1 MSVVKRAILT
11 HAQFLQHSKP
21 YQKVKSFTRDLLTNP
36 NNPYKKYVD
45 ILIIFLVVTS
55 VVILVYEVKHP
66 VPEWLDNY
74 DIYIVTSIFAIEYL
88 LRLWVHGDMSKT
100 IVNEYNEAHFLHRDF
115 NLLTAITDGFA
126 QKIKYMLTPA
136 ALIDLLAL
144 FPAYRPFRVLR
155 IFVLFRVLKLL
166 RYAKSINQFVE
177 VLANKRF
184 ELLTLLFL
192 VMFMVVTAG
201 IAIYVLE
208 EKVNPNINS
217 LFDAVYWAFVTVS
230 TVGYGD
236 IAPVTHGGRVI
247 SMMLIMGGIA
257 MISFATSVIVSAFSE
272 KLNELKESRIV
283 EQVGKSNSFLVIC
296 GYGQMAKMFLRQ
308 GKEDMDDYIILE
320 KDASRVALAH
330 KDGYAAIQEDAS
342 RFQTLQKFNA
352 QNSQITVL
360 CLADNDIEN
369 IYIALNA
376 KAVSRKIRVIARA
389 SSSKISS
396 KFKFAGVDYVLLPN
410 TVANSMVHAA
420 ITEPI
425 MYKAMRGILAG
436 NSIAHVDE
444 IIAHKYNNIIGRSLE
459 SLKFKANKLLLIG
472 IERGK
477 DFMFNPDPSM
487 VLKEGDVLLIMGKEI
502 SLKYF
507 EDKLSEGQNVQ

>member
-1 MSVVKRAILT
+1 MSVVKRAILS
-11 HAQFLQHSKP
+11 HAQFLQHSKR
-21 YQKVKSFTRDLLTNP
+21 YQKTKSFIRDILTNP
-36 NNPYKKYVD
+36 NNLHKKYVD
-45 ILIIFLVVTS
+45 ILIIFLVITS

-66 VPEWLDNY
+66 VPQWLDFY
-74 DIYIVTSIFAIEYL
+74 DIYIVTSVFAIEYL
-88 LRLWVHGDMSKT
+88 LRLWVHGDMSKIIT
-100 IVNEYNEAHFLHRDF
+100 DEYMEANFLHRDF
-115 NLLTAITDGFA
+115 NLLPAIKEGFVN
-126 QKIKYMLTPA
+126 KIKYILTPA

-177 VLANKRF
+177 VLASKRF

-192 VMFMVVTAG
+192 VMFMVMTAG

-208 EKVNPNINS
+208 EKVNPNIDS
-217 LFDAVYWAFVTVS
+217 LFDAIYWALITVS

-236 IAPVTHGGRVI
+236 ISPVTQGGKII
-247 SMMLIMGGIA
+247 SMMVITGGIA
-257 MISFATSVIVSAFSE
+257 MISFATSVIVSAFSD
-272 KLNELKESRIV
+272 KLNELKESRII
-283 EQVGKSNSFLVIC
+283 EQVGKSKSFLVIC
-296 GYGQMAKMFLRQ
+296 GYGQMTKMFLRQ
-308 GKEDMDDYIILE
+308 GRDGMDDYIILE
-320 KDASRVALAH
+320 KDAQRVALAQ

-389 SSSKISS
+389 STNKISS

-420 ITEPI
+420 IAEPV
-425 MYKAMRGILAG
+425 MYQAMRGILAG

-444 IIAHKYNNIIGRSLE
+444 IIAHKYNNIIGKSLE
-459 SLKFKANKLLLIG
+459 SLEFKANKLLLIG
-472 IERGK
+472 LERGR
-477 DFMFNPDPSM
+477 DFMFNPDSSM
-487 VLKEGDVLLIMGKEI
+487 ILQDGDVLLVMGKEI
-502 SLKYF
+502 SLRYF
-507 EDKLSEGQNVQ
+507 EEQLSEGRDG